1 MKGFMSAIC
10 VILVIAII
18 CGGWFAGIYNGLVDI
33 DAEVDEMY
41 AKIETQLQRRMD
53 LIPNLVETVKG
64 YASHEEAVFTEIA
77 NARAKLA
84 GSLERGDVED
94 ISEASNALDSALS
107 RLLVITE
114 NYPELKANEQ
124 FTALMDE
131 LAGTENRIAFARDNY
146 NEKVTVY
153 NKKVRS
159 FPTSIFAGMAGFQP
173 RDYFEADDSAHV
185 APNISFD

>member
-1 MKGFMSAIC
+1 MKGCMSAIC
-10 VILVIAII
+10 VLLVIAII
-18 CGGWFAGIYNGLVDI
+18 GGLWFSGIYNGLVDI
-33 DAEVDEMY
+33 DVEVDEMY

-153 NKKVRS
+153 NRKVRN
-159 FPTSIFAGMAGFQP
+159 FPTSIFAGMMGFQL
-173 RDYFEADDSAHV
+173 RDYFEADDGAHV